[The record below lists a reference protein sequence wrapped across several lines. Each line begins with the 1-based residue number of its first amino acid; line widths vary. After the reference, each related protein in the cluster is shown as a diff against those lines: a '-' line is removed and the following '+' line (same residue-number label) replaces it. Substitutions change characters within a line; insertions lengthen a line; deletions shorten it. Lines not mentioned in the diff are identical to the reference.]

1 MHMVLDGAW
10 VSPSKD
16 ARLGIGI
23 LRLRRLVAYLD
34 KHPIWNVYER
44 TLWKPMRCCALR
56 HLESRNI

>member
-23 LRLRRLVAYLD
+23 LRLRRLVAYPD
-34 KHPIWNVYER
+34 KHPIGNVHGR
-44 TLWKPMRCCALR
+44 TFGKAMRCCALR
-56 HLESRNI
+56 HLECRNI